1 MTGAGKTMT
10 GADSALREK
19 FGTGFLPS
27 WEGLETSGKGKS
39 AVLVPF
45 FPAGSGLRLLFLRR
59 SPDLRHHA
67 GEVCF
72 PGGMREPG
80 DISPL
85 HTALRE
91 TEEETA
97 IRAELVEPLSVL
109 PVEYAVVSGVAV
121 VPVAGIVRGID
132 PDSDLVLSS
141 GEIEGSV
148 TIAIEDLS
156 PDPGDA
162 DGGHRRKETLLP
174 RILPPERV
182 EDLGRNGP
190 DPVPCAPST
199 GKAGIP
205 DGRDRRPRFHIRG
218 SGAGLQPRRGPVL
231 RSYTDFYEKPAP
243 VEKRTHLP
251 DQGREVLPG
260 LERSSVTDVVVHAS
274 YLINLAATDATGEKA
289 LLPSKTRS
297 RGVTSSE
304 LTTSCFTRVR
314 QGEILSMMLSGLS
327 RQGSAP
333 CLTGPAINGSTSC
346 SKPCQAGKPPRCGF
360 PGFHAHLR
368 TARLASPAWAL
379 PSIHATCSRRDSI
392 CGRSLPTVGL
402 WGR

>member
-10 GADSALREK
+10 GADFALREK

-80 DISPL
+80 DVSPL
-85 HTALRE
+85 DTALRE

-97 IRAELVEPLSVL
+97 IRAQLVEPLSVL

-156 PDPGDA
+156 PDPVMQTVVI
-162 DGGHRRKETLLP
+162 DGKKHCYPEYFLP
-174 RILPPERV
+174 NGWRIWGVTGRILFRV
-182 EDLGRNGP
+182 
-190 DPVPCAPST
+190 
-199 GKAGIP
+199 
-205 DGRDRRPRFHIRG
+205 
-218 SGAGLQPRRGPVL
+218 LQ
-231 RSYTDFYEKPAP
+231 
-243 VEKRTHLP
+243 
-251 DQGREVLPG
+251 
-260 LERSSVTDVVVHAS
+260 
-274 YLINLAATDATGEKA
+274 
-289 LLPSKTRS
+289 
-297 RGVTSSE
+297 
-304 LTTSCFTRVR
+304 
-314 QGEILSMMLSGLS
+314 
-327 RQGSAP
+327 
-333 CLTGPAINGSTSC
+333 
-346 SKPCQAGKPPRCGF
+346 
-360 PGFHAHLR
+360 
-368 TARLASPAWAL
+368 AWKGGN
-379 PSIHATCSRRDSI
+379 P
-392 CGRSLPTVGL
+392 
-402 WGR
+402 